1 MNREDFKYLKIII
14 PISLIA
20 FFSIIWI
27 RPADLMEARN
37 FITAREMIESKNYII
52 PTLNGALRFEKPP
65 LPTWFTVLT
74 MNLTQNYTDET
85 ILRIPSALTGVIFIL
100 LLYYFVKLL
109 TKNSFVSFTVLTM
122 NLTQNYTD
130 ETILRIPSALTG
142 VIFILLL
149 YYFVKLLTKNSF
161 VSFITSFVGCTT
173 FMIIKL
179 SGENTWDIY
188 SYVAIFGA
196 VTFLLKGFNTSRYF
210 DFIISGIFLAA
221 SILSKGPV
229 AIYGLFLPFLL
240 SHIFV
245 FGLEKY
251 RKNFKKILLLLLVGG
266 ILAGIWP
273 LLMYLKYP
281 DVFVSVL
288 LKEKNTWTTKHTES
302 LFYYLDYFIY
312 MGVWMFFSLF
322 ALIKT
327 YKNSENKDYF
337 KFIFWWNILTIIL
350 LSLVKMKKKRYGIPI
365 YITSIL
371 EIGIICNYFYNRT
384 WESLKRYEYGIPI
397 YITSILEIGIICNYF
412 YNRTWESLKRYER
425 YLIYLQKYFLIAL
438 SLVIPI
444 LLFFKGYSKNLV
456 TKNYMF
462 LIALLFLSFALI
474 LIKISKT
481 KLNKVV
487 ILGSGVLMLIVNLT
501 VNSFFDKQSN
511 RNIFNLTLDKNY
523 SNIEEVQKNPP
534 KYNIYSK
541 NYEIEDV
548 WRVGKKINDYYLN
561 EELPN
566 EIVFFNEIPEGLLEN
581 YRVLKEDIYIKDDRK
596 LAKLTYL
603 EKMED

>member
-14 PISLIA
+14 PISIIA
-20 FFSIIWI
+20 FFSILWI

-65 LPTWFTVLT
+65 LPTWLTVLT
-74 MNLTQNYTDET
+74 MNLTQNYTDEY
-85 ILRIPSALTGVIFIL
+85 ILRIPSALAGVIFIL

-109 TKNSFVSFTVLTM
+109 TKNSF
-122 NLTQNYTD
+122 
-130 ETILRIPSALTG
+130 I
-142 VIFILLL
+142 
-149 YYFVKLLTKNSF
+149 
-161 VSFITSFVGCTT
+161 SFITSFVGCTT

-196 VTFLLKGFNTSRYF
+196 ITFLLKGFDSNRYF
-210 DFIISGIFLAA
+210 DFVISGIFLAA

-251 RKNFKKILLLLLVGG
+251 RKNFKKILLMLLVGG

-281 DVFVSVL
+281 DIFVSVL

-302 LFYYLDYFIY
+302 LFYYLDYFVY
-312 MGVWMFFSLF
+312 MGVWIFFSLF

-327 YKNSENKDYF
+327 YKNSENKDYS

-365 YITSIL
+365 YI
-371 EIGIICNYFYNRT
+371 
-384 WESLKRYEYGIPI
+384 
-397 YITSILEIGIICNYF
+397 
-412 YNRTWESLKRYER
+412 
-425 YLIYLQKYFLIAL
+425 
-438 SLVIPI
+438 
-444 LLFFKGYSKNLV
+444 
-456 TKNYMF
+456 
-462 LIALLFLSFALI
+462 
-474 LIKISKT
+474 
-481 KLNKVV
+481 
-487 ILGSGVLMLIVNLT
+487 
-501 VNSFFDKQSN
+501 
-511 RNIFNLTLDKNY
+511 
-523 SNIEEVQKNPP
+523 
-534 KYNIYSK
+534 
-541 NYEIEDV
+541 
-548 WRVGKKINDYYLN
+548 
-561 EELPN
+561 
-566 EIVFFNEIPEGLLEN
+566 
-581 YRVLKEDIYIKDDRK
+581 
-596 LAKLTYL
+596 
-603 EKMED
+603 

>member
-74 MNLTQNYTDET
+74 MNLTQNYTDKT

-109 TKNSFVSFTVLTM
+109 TKN
-122 NLTQNYTD
+122 N
-130 ETILRIPSALTG
+130 
-142 VIFILLL
+142 FI
-149 YYFVKLLTKNSF
+149 
-161 VSFITSFVGCTT
+161 SFITSFVGCTT

-240 SHIFV
+240 SHIFA

-251 RKNFKKILLLLLVGG
+251 RKNFKKILLLLLIGG

-281 DVFVSVL
+281 DIFVSVL
-288 LKEKNTWTTKHTES
+288 LKEKNTWTTKHIES

-322 ALIKT
+322 ALVKT
-327 YKNSENKDYF
+327 YKNSENKDYS

-350 LSLVKMKKKRYGIPI
+350 LSLVKMKKKR
-365 YITSIL
+365 
-371 EIGIICNYFYNRT
+371 
-384 WESLKRYEYGIPI
+384 YGIPI

-481 KLNKVV
+481 KLNKAV

-534 KYNIYSK
+534 KYNIYSE

>member
-1 MNREDFKYLKIII
+1 M
-14 PISLIA
+14 
-20 FFSIIWI
+20 
-27 RPADLMEARN
+27 
-37 FITAREMIESKNYII
+37 
-52 PTLNGALRFEKPP
+52 
-65 LPTWFTVLT
+65 
-74 MNLTQNYTDET
+74 
-85 ILRIPSALTGVIFIL
+85 
-100 LLYYFVKLL
+100 
-109 TKNSFVSFTVLTM
+109 
-122 NLTQNYTD
+122 
-130 ETILRIPSALTG
+130 
-142 VIFILLL
+142 
-149 YYFVKLLTKNSF
+149 
-161 VSFITSFVGCTT
+161 
-173 FMIIKL
+173 
-179 SGENTWDIY
+179 
-188 SYVAIFGA
+188 
-196 VTFLLKGFNTSRYF
+196 
-210 DFIISGIFLAA
+210 
-221 SILSKGPV
+221 
-229 AIYGLFLPFLL
+229 
-240 SHIFV
+240 
-245 FGLEKY
+245 
-251 RKNFKKILLLLLVGG
+251 LLVGG

-281 DVFVSVL
+281 DIFVSVL

-312 MGVWMFFSLF
+312 MGVWIFFSLF

-327 YKNSENKDYF
+327 YKNSENKDYS

-350 LSLVKMKKKRYGIPI
+350 LSLVKMKKKR
-365 YITSIL
+365 
-371 EIGIICNYFYNRT
+371 
-384 WESLKRYEYGIPI
+384 YGIPI

-481 KLNKVV
+481 KLNKAV

-534 KYNIYSK
+534 KYNIYSE